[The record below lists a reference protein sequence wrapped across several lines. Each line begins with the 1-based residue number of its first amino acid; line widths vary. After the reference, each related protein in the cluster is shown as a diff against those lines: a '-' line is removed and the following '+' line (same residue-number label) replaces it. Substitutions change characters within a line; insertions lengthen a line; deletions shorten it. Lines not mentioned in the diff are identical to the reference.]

1 MVRRTSTASVFDN
14 ELVTEVPVTR
24 TVVAPIGRRERKQA
38 ETRRRLLEAAREQLS
53 AGGPESVTITSI
65 TERADVAQ
73 GTFYNYFESRDAII
87 DAVIYESV
95 ERLGQRLDA
104 LTSGMDDAAEIY
116 SFSLRHLMNTALSDP
131 AWGWVMI
138 RLGIAHDT
146 LLRTLGPRAARDLQI
161 GVDTGRFTIPD
172 VSLAAAMTF
181 GALLSAMHEYLEGG
195 DREAST
201 THYAEYLLRMAG
213 IPADEAHEIVRR
225 PLPPMPDLT

>member
-1 MVRRTSTASVFDN
+1 MEQAPLEASSVTLGRRARKQQLTRQRLIDAARSQLSSGGIEAVTISS
-14 ELVTEVPVTR
+14 VTE
-24 TVVAPIGRRERKQA
+24 Q
-38 ETRRRLLEAAREQLS
+38 
-53 AGGPESVTITSI
+53 
-65 TERADVAQ
+65 ADVAQ
-73 GTFYNYFESRDAII
+73 GTFYNYFDSRDAII

-104 LTSGMDDAAEIY
+104 LTAGMSDAAEIY

-131 AWGWVMI
+131 VWGWVMI

-161 GVDTGRFTIPD
+161 GVDSGRFTLPD

-181 GALLSAMHEYLEGG
+181 GALLSAMHAYLDQGNQE
-195 DREAST
+195 ESA

-213 IPADEAHEIVRR
+213 IPAAEAHQIVRR
-225 PLPPMPDLT
+225 PLPPLPDLDQPEAPAPEGH